1 MTDQTYRSGFVAVI
15 GRPNVGK
22 STLMNVL
29 LGQKVAAVSP
39 RPQTTRR
46 KQLGIL
52 TLPGA
57 QIIFTDTPGIHKP
70 LHRLGEHMNRI
81 ALDALRGV
89 DLILWLVDASA
100 DPAAEDELVAANLGK
115 INKPPRILMALNKI
129 DKIDDPQM
137 EARKD
142 AYHAL
147 YPRSEI
153 FTLSAQKGNGLAELQ
168 QALIAALPEHPP
180 FYDDDALTDLYERDI
195 AADLVREAALV
206 ELREEV
212 PHSLAVRVDEYKER
226 SETLAYIAA
235 TIILEKE
242 NHKPIVIGKGGA
254 MLKKIGTRARKEIE
268 KMSGK
273 SVFLELRVKVMKNWR
288 NNDATLK
295 MLGYTLERE

>member
-1 MTDQTYRSGFVAVI
+1 MTETTFRSGFVAVI

-22 STLMNVL
+22 STLMNAL

-52 TLPGA
+52 TLPDA
-57 QIIFTDTPGIHKP
+57 QIVFTDTPGIHKP
-70 LHRLGEHMNRI
+70 LHRLGEQMNRI

-89 DLILWLVDASA
+89 DVILWLVDGSA
-100 DPAAEDELVAANLGK
+100 GPTAEDELVAVNLGK
-115 INKPPRILMALNKI
+115 VIKPPRILLALNKI
-129 DKIDDPQM
+129 DKINDSM
-137 EARKD
+137 LEARKD

-147 YPRSEI
+147 YPRAES
-153 FTLSAQKGNGLAELQ
+153 FTISAQKGNGLPALQ
-168 QALIAALPEHPP
+168 RALIAALPEHPP